1 MKMEQSQKKNTK
13 LSSSKFAH
21 LPSLKKSS
29 KDYGKLTVEALK
41 RQKN

>member
-1 MKMEQSQKKNTK
+1 MTKEQLQKKNTK
-13 LSSSKFAH
+13 PSSSRFSH

-41 RQKN
+41 RQKD